1 MLSSGGSVRNFRSC
15 RSFRLAICCHLGFV
29 VHNNIV
35 RVVVVVVVKVVG
47 KVDVVVGVNIL
58 DKR

>member
-1 MLSSGGSVRNFRSC
+1 M
-15 RSFRLAICCHLGFV
+15 AISCHLGFV
-29 VHNNIV
+29 VHNNVV